1 MIILNRFPGLISRQQ
16 GWVISQKEEEEE
28 EEEEDKH
35 IYCVFITTQIICK
48 SQVTYFI
55 FSLG

>member
-16 GWVISQKEEEEE
+16 GWVISQKEE